1 METEHLNIGE
11 WKYLE
16 AEKDR
21 GNRAEFDSSSLG
33 LCFLQKQFS
42 NYCAFQE
49 SHIFPKEC
57 K

>member
-21 GNRAEFDSSSLG
+21 RNRAEFDSSSLG

>member
-21 GNRAEFDSSSLG
+21 TGQNLIPTLFFSVSYKSG
-33 LCFLQKQFS
+33 LVTTVHFRKVTIFLR
-42 NYCAFQE
+42 NAN
-49 SHIFPKEC
+49 
-57 K
+57 